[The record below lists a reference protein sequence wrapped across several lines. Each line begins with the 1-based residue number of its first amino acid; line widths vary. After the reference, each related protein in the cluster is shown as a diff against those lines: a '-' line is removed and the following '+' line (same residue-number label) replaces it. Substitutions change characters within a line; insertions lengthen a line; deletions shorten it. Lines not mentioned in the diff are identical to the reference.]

1 MVYRVIILA
10 NENETDHFLWI
21 KSCEKY
27 RERIKYRIVQL
38 TADNWLEEI
47 KKEDF
52 DIMLAKPGGFTNKF
66 KQLYDERLSLLVNY
80 SEFKVFPSLDEVL
93 IYENKRFLSYWLQI
107 NRIPHPETFVF
118 YSFTNALDFIKESEF
133 PIVAKL
139 NIGASGSGVKIL
151 KERLD
156 GKKYISRIF
165 GKGIIPRTGPKLKKG
180 KLAARIIR
188 KLLRPDELRERI
200 STYRSIISDPQ
211 IGFCIFQ
218 KYIPHEFEW
227 RVVRIGKSFYAHKK
241 VVIDE
246 KASGSLMKE
255 YSYPP
260 SSLMSFVRDITD
272 KFGFYSQAIDLFE
285 IGKDEYLVNE
295 MQCIFGQSD
304 PYQMKINNMPG
315 RYIFLNGEWIF
326 EEGVFN
332 TNECF
337 DERMEYVISILDR
350 EKDK

>member
-1 MVYRVIILA
+1 MVYRVVILA

-21 KSCEKY
+21 KSCEKFS
-27 RERIKYRIVQL
+27 ERISYRTVQL
-38 TADNWLEEI
+38 TSDNWFEEI
-47 KKEDF
+47 SKEDF

-66 KQLYDERLSLLVNY
+66 KQLYDERLFVLVNY
-80 SEFKVFPSLDEVL
+80 SGFRVFPSLDEVL

-118 YSFTNALDFIKESEF
+118 YNYSNALDFIKTSEF

-151 KERLD
+151 KDRLE
-156 GKKYISRIF
+156 GKKYINKIF
-165 GKGIIPRTGPKLKKG
+165 SVGMIPATGPKLKKG

-188 KLLRPDELRERI
+188 KLLRPVELRERI
-200 STYRSIISDPQ
+200 NTYRSILSDPQ

-218 KYIPHEFEW
+218 KFIPHDFEW

-241 VVIDE
+241 IVKDE
-246 KASGSLMKE
+246 KASGSLIKE
-255 YSYPP
+255 YTDPP
-260 SSLMSFVRDITD
+260 LSLLSFVRNITD

-285 IGKDEYLVNE
+285 IGKDEYIVNE

-304 PYQMKINNMPG
+304 QYQMLINNKPG
-315 RYIFLNGEWIF
+315 RYIFINEKWLF

-337 DERMEYVISILDR
+337 DERMENVISILDR
-350 EKDK
+350 ESSR